1 MYIKSLI
8 IDIYGGNIL
17 NNKETVFITGHR
29 NPDSDSICA
38 AIAYADLKNRRGKIS
53 AIPIRLGD
61 INRETQFILNYF
73 GMEAPI
79 LKETMK
85 PQVSDLNIDPP
96 YKVSKTTTMNKAL
109 NIIQNENLS
118 NIQVVNEEEELLGIV
133 TLSNLTEGYMDIWDD
148 NILGRSNTPLEN
160 IVEVMRG
167 EIVFEPKNP
176 RSFQGRMTVY
186 AMEPEN
192 VQDNIQELDIVI
204 VGNRENAQKD
214 AILRGVSLLILTI
227 GSEISEENLA
237 LAKENDVTI
246 ISTEL
251 DTFLAARL
259 LPLAVPV
266 EYVMT
271 KKDLVKFKEDD
282 FVDDIKIIM
291 GNTRYRSY
299 PIVDNKN
306 QVVGSIARY
315 HLISNKKK
323 PLILVD
329 HNERNQSIADIE
341 SAEIIEI
348 IDHHRVAN
356 IATNQPIYFRNSPV
370 GSTSTIISQMFFEQ
384 GVSPTREIAGILC
397 AAIISD
403 TLLLRS
409 PTATDT
415 DKRMLDR
422 MAKIAGIN
430 VEEFA
435 MEMFKAGTSL
445 EGKNSED
452 LLSEDMK
459 QFDIEDEKVRIAQV
473 FSMDLENLESRR
485 ADLIETMRE
494 EIVRFGLS
502 TYVLVFTDIIR
513 ETSEIMAVGE
523 FETQIAN
530 GFGKKLVDN
539 GFSAEG
545 ILSRKKQVVPL
556 VTMAISEAKKI

>member
-1 MYIKSLI
+1 MEKR
-8 IDIYGGNIL
+8 
-17 NNKETVFITGHR
+17 ETVYITGHR
-29 NPDSDSICA
+29 NPDSDSICS
-38 AIAYADLKNRRGKIS
+38 AIAYADLKNRRGKIN
-53 AIPIRLGD
+53 AVPIRLGD
-61 INRETQFILNYF
+61 VNRETKFILEYF
-73 GMEAPI
+73 GFKEPI

-96 YKVSKTTTMNKAL
+96 YKVSKLTTMNKAL
-109 NIIQNENLS
+109 GIIQDGDIS
-118 NIQVVNEEEELLGIV
+118 NIQVVDENEELLGVV
-133 TLSNLTEGYMDIWDD
+133 TLSNLTEGYMDIWDY

-167 EIVFEPKNP
+167 EVIYEPENP
-176 RSFQGRMTVY
+176 KPFKGRMTVY
-186 AMEPEN
+186 AMEPNN
-192 VQDNIQELDIVI
+192 VKDNIQELDIVI

-214 AILRGVSLLILTI
+214 AILKGVSLLILTI
-227 GSEISEENLA
+227 GSNLSQENLA
-237 LAKENDVTI
+237 LAKENNVTI
-246 ISTEL
+246 VSTEL

-266 EYVMT
+266 EYIMT
-271 KKDLVKFKEDD
+271 KKNLVKFKEDD
-282 FVDDIKIIM
+282 YVDDIKVVM
-291 GNTRYRSY
+291 GNTRYRGY
-299 PIVDNKN
+299 PIVNYKN

-329 HNERNQSIADIE
+329 HNERNQSVPDIE

-356 IATNQPIYFRNSPV
+356 ISTAQPVYFRNIPV
-370 GSTSTIISQMFFEQ
+370 GSTATIVSQMYFEQ
-384 GVSPTREIAGILC
+384 GVSPSREIAGILC
-397 AAIISD
+397 GAIISD

-409 PTATDT
+409 PTATAE

-422 MAKIAGIN
+422 MAKIAGID

-459 QFDIEDEKVRIAQV
+459 QFDIEGEKVRIAQV
-473 FSMDLENLESRR
+473 FSMDLDNLDDRR
-485 ADLIETMRE
+485 EDLIEAIKE
-494 EIVRFGLS
+494 EIDKYGIS

-513 ETSEIMAVGE
+513 ETSEILVAGE
-523 FETQIAN
+523 FDSQIAN
-530 GFGKKLVDN
+530 GFGQKLENN
-539 GFSAEG
+539 GFTAEG
-545 ILSRKKQVVPL
+545 ILSRKKQVVPI
-556 VTMAISEAKKI
+556 VTMAISDAKKQ

>member
-1 MYIKSLI
+1 MEI
-8 IDIYGGNIL
+8 
-17 NNKETVFITGHR
+17 KETVFITGHR

-38 AIAYADLKNRRGKIS
+38 AIAYADLKNRRGKIN
-53 AIPIRLGD
+53 AIPIRLGEV
-61 INRETQFILNYF
+61 NRETQFILDYF
-73 GMEAPI
+73 GLEAPI
-79 LKETMK
+79 LKESMM
-85 PQVSDLNIDPP
+85 PQVMDLKIDPP
-96 YKVSKTTTMNKAL
+96 YKVSKNTTMNKAL
-109 NIIQNENLS
+109 NIIQNENIS
-118 NIQVVNEEEELLGIV
+118 NIQVVNEMDELLGIV

-148 NILGRSNTPLEN
+148 NILGRSNTPVDN

-167 EIVFEPKNP
+167 EIIFEPENP
-176 RSFQGRMTVY
+176 RPFDGRMTVY
-186 AMEPEN
+186 AMEPKDVE
-192 VQDNIQELDIVI
+192 DNIQEFDIVI

-214 AILRGVSLLILTI
+214 AISKGVSMLILTI
-227 GSEISEENLA
+227 GSEISDENLA
-237 LAKENDVTI
+237 LAKENNVTI
-246 ISTEL
+246 ITTEL

-271 KKDLVKFKEDD
+271 QKDLVKFKEDD
-282 FVDDIKIIM
+282 FVDDIKIVM

-299 PIVDNKN
+299 PIVDHKN

-315 HLISNKKK
+315 HLISNRKKQ
-323 PLILVD
+323 LILVD
-329 HNERNQSIADIE
+329 HNERNQSVGDIE

-356 IATNQPIYFRNSPV
+356 IATNQPIFFRNVPV

-384 GVSPTREIAGILC
+384 GVSPSKEIAGILC

-409 PTATDT
+409 PTATDE

-430 VEEFA
+430 IEEFA

-459 QFDIEDEKVRIAQV
+459 QFDIEEEKVRVAQV

-485 ADLIETMRE
+485 EDLIQTMKLE
-494 EIVRFGLS
+494 LDRFELS

-513 ETSEIMAVGE
+513 EMSEIMVVGE
-523 FETQIAN
+523 FEDEIAN
-530 GFGKKLVDN
+530 KFGEKLSNN
-539 GFSAEG
+539 GFSAKG
-545 ILSRKKQVVPL
+545 ILSRKKQVIPMI
-556 VTMAISEAKKI
+556 TMAISEAKKL